1 MDRDLILTF
10 LRGALVVGL
19 SFGVALALDRMS
31 AARGLLPPGFRVP
44 WRRALALLVV
54 AVFLMIGVFSPLGT
68 LGLKAEPEPT
78 HVATPQLFLLH
89 ILMVSTIGIWFL
101 LGFAGRAAHPPAPAA
116 PVPPEPLPLAG
127 AGDPSLEAEPVSP
140 LLVEPL
146 PAEPAPRVPL
156 TRQIAAQLG
165 LLAPSIPRESGLGL
179 LIGLGA
185 WAAVLLAV
193 VMVAVVIYLVG
204 GQGALPKSPPA
215 LIPLL
220 AGLPVWMRCLLSLSA
235 GLVEETFFRGFL
247 QPRVGIAL
255 STACFALAHLSY
267 GSPFLLVAVTL
278 LSLIYAFLVRWR
290 QNIWSAVVAHAL
302 FDGVQLLVL
311 VPLALRTL
319 GEGKAAA
326 FLW

>member
-10 LRGALVVGL
+10 LRGALVVVL

-78 HVATPQLFLLH
+78 HIATPQLFLLH
-89 ILMVSTIGIWFL
+89 ILMVATIGVWFL
-101 LGFAGRAAHPPAPAA
+101 LGFAGRAGHPPAPAA
-116 PVPPEPLPLAG
+116 PVPLPLAG
-127 AGDPSLEAEPVSP
+127 AGDPFLEGEPASP

-146 PAEPAPRVPL
+146 PVEPAPRVPL
-156 TRQIAAQLG
+156 ARRIAAQLG
-165 LLAPSIPRESGLGL
+165 LLAPSILRESGLGL

-193 VMVAVVIYLVG
+193 VMVAVVVYLVG

-215 LIPLL
+215 LIPLI
-220 AGLPVWMRCLLSLSA
+220 AGLPVWTRCLLSLSA

-290 QNIWSAVVAHAL
+290 QNIWPAVVAHAL